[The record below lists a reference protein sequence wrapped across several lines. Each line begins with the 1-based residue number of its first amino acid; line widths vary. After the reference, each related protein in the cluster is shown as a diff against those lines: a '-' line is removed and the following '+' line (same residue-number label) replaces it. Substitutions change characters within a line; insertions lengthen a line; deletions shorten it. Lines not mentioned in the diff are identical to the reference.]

1 MKETAPMSFSNKK
14 VILTGGTGLIGKET
28 ILPLLNSGFEVFCVG
43 RNGKDFLGDVNFI
56 QGDLFDK
63 EFIKKTMEKIKPCY
77 LLNLAWYTTGDY
89 LKSELNYDYLEAGL
103 NLLRCFKE
111 NGGKRAVFAGT
122 CFEYKFKNTPLV
134 ETDELDCEKTEYTFC
149 KNKLREIAEHYC
161 KQNGISFG
169 WGRIFYVFGR
179 GEDKTRLFG
188 MVQNNILNNLP
199 VNIKTG
205 HLKKDYIYSKDAAE
219 AFVKFLNSDIQ
230 GTLNICNGEAISVE
244 DFVRCAL
251 ELKGKEN
258 LLNVEYQ
265 KTNQPDIIVGSNLK
279 LKKYTSYVPKYKTIH
294 SAIKDVLDEKRH

>member
-1 MKETAPMSFSNKK
+1 
-14 VILTGGTGLIGKET
+14 
-28 ILPLLNSGFEVFCVG
+28 
-43 RNGKDFLGDVNFI
+43 
-56 QGDLFDK
+56 
-63 EFIKKTMEKIKPCY
+63 
-77 LLNLAWYTTGDY
+77 
-89 LKSELNYDYLEAGL
+89 
-103 NLLRCFKE
+103 
-111 NGGKRAVFAGT
+111 
-122 CFEYKFKNTPLV
+122 
-134 ETDELDCEKTEYTFC
+134 
-149 KNKLREIAEHYC
+149 
-161 KQNGISFG
+161 
-169 WGRIFYVFGR
+169 
-179 GEDKTRLFG
+179 